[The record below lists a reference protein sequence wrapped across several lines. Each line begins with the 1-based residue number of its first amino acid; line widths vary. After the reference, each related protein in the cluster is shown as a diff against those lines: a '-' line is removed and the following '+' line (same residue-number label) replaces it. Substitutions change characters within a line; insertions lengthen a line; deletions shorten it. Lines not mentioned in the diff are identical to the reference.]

1 MNYAPGWVM
10 FEFQKGSVISD
21 IIAGIE
27 RVGTLDFKPGWVPS
41 HTWLVLDET
50 TGIEAATEGVARFP
64 LSKYFDNPECQLMAC
79 RPAELSPVSLDQ
91 IRVVA
96 NKLTNEDLGYDYSG
110 LVGDALEVFT
120 FADQII
126 PDLKRIANP
135 LHDGHDLF
143 CSALVSTIL
152 EATQQYRGQELFR
165 ENTVSKISPLML
177 FTGFPWDKKQG
188 RERLL

>member
-1 MNYAPGWVM
+1 MKFGPGWVF

-27 RVGTLDFKPGWVPS
+27 RVGALDFKPGWVPS

-64 LSKYFDNPECQLMAC
+64 LSKYLDNPECQLMAC
-79 RPAELSPVSLDQ
+79 RPAGLSPVSLDQ

-96 NKLTNEDLGYDYSG
+96 NRVASEDLGYDYSG
-110 LVGDALEVFT
+110 LVGDALEACT
-120 FADQII
+120 FADHII
-126 PDLKRIANP
+126 PELRGIADP

-143 CSALVSTIL
+143 CSALVSTVL
-152 EATQQYRGQELFR
+152 EATQQYREQKLFR

-177 FTGFPWDKKQG
+177 LTGFPWDIKTGLIQP
-188 RERLL
+188 